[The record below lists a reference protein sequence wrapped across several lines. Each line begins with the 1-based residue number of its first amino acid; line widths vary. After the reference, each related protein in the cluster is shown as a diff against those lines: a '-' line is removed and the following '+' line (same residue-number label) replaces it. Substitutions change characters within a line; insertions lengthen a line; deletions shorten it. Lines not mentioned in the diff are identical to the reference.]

1 MNPAGTRTPAVP
13 SECAAMQN
21 DWTDGMK
28 INVLFLISI
37 VGLTMIAPNAV
48 NAQRLGPVCT
58 REKLAYDELMGAK
71 AFIVS
76 PVDGWCLSLTRN
88 NVQQAIADGMNRCRT
103 DGKRGCKVMESDT
116 GRIANPGP
124 AISNVGA
131 QSLTAACTKLYRDYT
146 QKSGPK
152 AFAISVD
159 SRNCGYA
166 VDPRRGDVVARA
178 LAACYRMNAAGCKIM
193 TSSSR

>member
-1 MNPAGTRTPAVP
+1 
-13 SECAAMQN
+13 MQN
-21 DWTDGMK
+21 DWTGGMK
-28 INVLFLISI
+28 INVLLMISI
-37 VGLTMIAPNAV
+37 VGLATSAPKTV
-48 NAQRLGPVCT
+48 DAQPLGPNCT
-58 REKLAYDELMGAK
+58 REKLGYDELMGAK

-76 PVDGWCLSLTRN
+76 PVDGWCLKVSRK
-88 NVQQAIADGMNRCRT
+88 NVQQAINDGMNSCRA
-103 DGKRGCKVMESDT
+103 GGNRGCKVMESDT
-116 GRIANPGP
+116 GQIANPGP
-124 AISNVGA
+124 AVSNVGA